1 MNDVKDNLEV
11 FRRADY
17 LNKVFINIKEGQ
29 KPNEPQIVRNKRRNN
44 KKDYESS
51 EDSCD
56 NLSNNELINNEYI
69 SGTESEVT
77 EEIIQ
82 SIEDKNKIRKKRP
95 FRRKINEN
103 FSSKR
108 KVTGSVNSNKKRTK
122 KNQTDSE
129 EEFLSANESEENSTL
144 TEWNTVQEN
153 NDQYGFS
160 DNDQYEFTPVFNLES
175 KSDEEKRDSD
185 ENENNL
191 IHINPIFD
199 EKDSNE
205 PINKTNL
212 HEFYKKKF
220 NIKESFVNLGKL
232 IDNVTTFS
240 IKAFRENSPI
250 WSARIV
256 FNNKRLVLTNTCSL
270 DYGLFGLWITSKLNR
285 VFISDMLRSFDSDK
299 VRDIVEVINLIDK
312 KDWDKA
318 RENWLLKILTNEYYE
333 IQTKEVISIFG
344 STEDIFYRHLW
355 PYQKYNLYQHC
366 KEGCSLYGSQLN
378 IMEDQNYSILLKK
391 RQNSLA
397 KKEIVLGGFGNFEN
411 CSVCNYKIEEN
422 IIFEI
427 IPNFIC
433 MSYLLNSNI
442 TLTDIIDCE
451 KLTLETNGE
460 SFKFLFGIHYDNG
473 HFTAIFYI
481 FDRFFKVNDI
491 KSRNKEYVEEI
502 NPQKNK
508 SLFNKI
514 LNSCFYYKVAN
525 LDNL

>member
-69 SGTESEVT
+69 SETESEVT

-175 KSDEEKRDSD
+175 KSDEEKIDSD
-185 ENENNL
+185 EN
-191 IHINPIFD
+191 
-199 EKDSNE
+199 
-205 PINKTNL
+205 
-212 HEFYKKKF
+212 
-220 NIKESFVNLGKL
+220 
-232 IDNVTTFS
+232 
-240 IKAFRENSPI
+240 
-250 WSARIV
+250 
-256 FNNKRLVLTNTCSL
+256 
-270 DYGLFGLWITSKLNR
+270 
-285 VFISDMLRSFDSDK
+285 
-299 VRDIVEVINLIDK
+299 
-312 KDWDKA
+312 
-318 RENWLLKILTNEYYE
+318 
-333 IQTKEVISIFG
+333 
-344 STEDIFYRHLW
+344 
-355 PYQKYNLYQHC
+355 
-366 KEGCSLYGSQLN
+366 
-378 IMEDQNYSILLKK
+378 
-391 RQNSLA
+391 
-397 KKEIVLGGFGNFEN
+397 
-411 CSVCNYKIEEN
+411 
-422 IIFEI
+422 
-427 IPNFIC
+427 
-433 MSYLLNSNI
+433 
-442 TLTDIIDCE
+442 
-451 KLTLETNGE
+451 
-460 SFKFLFGIHYDNG
+460 
-473 HFTAIFYI
+473 
-481 FDRFFKVNDI
+481 
-491 KSRNKEYVEEI
+491 
-502 NPQKNK
+502 
-508 SLFNKI
+508 
-514 LNSCFYYKVAN
+514 
-525 LDNL
+525 